1 MHRTG
6 ETWSHSFQ
14 VMSVTPN
21 KIGSITDMDNPFVFL
36 LTMEASSEYSNIYI
50 TVFLSKLKTHVCLR
64 IKELQY
70 HQYMDEYFK
79 MKLRVRGKLIDKKQV
94 LGESDY
100 LIRSSL
106 SIILASLLRHENEV
120 GSFHH

>member
-1 MHRTG
+1 MKG

-14 VMSVTPN
+14 IMSVTPRKTGN
-21 KIGSITDMDNPFVFL
+21 ITGMGNLFAFL
-36 LTMEASSEYSNIYI
+36 LSIEASSEYSNIYI
-50 TVFLSKLKTHVCLR
+50 TVLLSKLKTHVCLR

-79 MKLRVRGKLIDKKQV
+79 MKLRVRGKLIDEKQV

-106 SIILASLLRHENEV
+106 LRDENEV

>member
-1 MHRTG
+1 MKR
-6 ETWSHSFQ
+6 ETWTHSFQ

-21 KIGSITDMDNPFVFL
+21 KTGNITDMGNPFAIL
-36 LTMEASSEYSNIYI
+36 LSMEASSEYSNIYI
-50 TVFLSKLKTHVCLR
+50 TVLLSKLKTHVCLR

-79 MKLRVRGKLIDKKQV
+79 MKLRVRGKLIDEKQV

-106 SIILASLLRHENEV
+106 LRDENEV